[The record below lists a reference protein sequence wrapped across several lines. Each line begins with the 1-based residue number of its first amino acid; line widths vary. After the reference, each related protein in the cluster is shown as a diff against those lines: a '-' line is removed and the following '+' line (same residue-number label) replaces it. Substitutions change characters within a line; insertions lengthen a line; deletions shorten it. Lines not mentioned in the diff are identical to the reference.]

1 MQDDISTKTT
11 GTPPAQFHHFHD
23 LPLSEQT
30 LKAVK
35 ALNFERLTPIQAQ
48 ILPHT
53 LANQDAIGQAQ
64 TGTGKTATFLIT
76 IIESLLKRPFA
87 DDEQRFLG
95 EPRALILAPT
105 RELAQQIFADCRELT
120 RFSNLYN
127 LCVTGGADFDK
138 QAKQFERR
146 PLDILIGTPGR
157 IIDWV
162 NKGVLFLDRVE
173 VFVLDEADRMLD
185 MGFIPD
191 IKRIVRHMPANTH
204 RQSLLFSAT
213 FNTDVMNLAYR
224 WLYNPAFVE
233 IAPESKTNQ
242 LIDQQFY
249 LLSEREKM
257 TALREILSGDEVK
270 KAIVFAN
277 RKDQVKRLYDNLR
290 RQFEVTM
297 LSGDVAQQKRERYL
311 QRFKDGEVN
320 ILVATDVAGRGIH
333 VDDVTHVVNFTLP
346 EMPDDYVHR
355 IGRTG
360 RAGHHGVSISFVSED
375 DAFNLPA
382 LESHVGMK
390 FKLSQFDSVKPES
403 SLGQHPIFDDTD
415 QSDCVEHL
423 ACDCPDDIHDDQ
435 LSHQADDELV
445 NGVAE

>member
-1 MQDDISTKTT
+1 MSHQANKDTT
-11 GTPPAQFHHFHD
+11 TPSGFVKFHD
-23 LPLSEQT
+23 LPLSETT
-30 LKAVK
+30 LKAIR
-35 ALNFERLTPIQAQ
+35 ALNFENLTPIQSQ

-64 TGTGKTATFLIT
+64 TGTGKTGAFLIT
-76 IIESLLKRPFA
+76 IIESLLKRPFGE
-87 DDEQRFLG
+87 DERRFLG

-105 RELAQQIFADCRELT
+105 RELAQQIYADCRELT
-120 RFSNLYN
+120 RFSDLYD
-127 LCVTGGADFDK
+127 LCITGGADFDK
-138 QAKQFERR
+138 QAKQLECR

-162 NKGVLFLDRVE
+162 QKGVLFLDRVE

-224 WLYNPAFVE
+224 WLNNPAFVE
-233 IAPESKTNQ
+233 IAPESKTNKA
-242 LIDQQFY
+242 IDQQFY
-249 LLSEREKM
+249 LLTEREKM
-257 TALREILSGDEVK
+257 SALREILSGSDVK
-270 KAIVFAN
+270 KTIVFAN

-311 QRFKDGEVN
+311 QRFKEGEVN

-333 VDDVTHVVNFTLP
+333 VDDVTHVVNYTLP
-346 EMPDDYVHR
+346 DMPDDYVHR

-360 RAGHHGVSISFVSED
+360 RAGHTGVSISFVSEN

-382 LESHVGMK
+382 LEDHVGIK
-390 FKLSQFDSVKPES
+390 FKLNQFDFKPADVVDNPKS
-403 SLGQHPIFDDTD
+403 DD
-415 QSDCVEHL
+415 
-423 ACDCPDDIHDDQ
+423 
-435 LSHQADDELV
+435 
-445 NGVAE
+445 

>member
-1 MQDDISTKTT
+1 MTDSTFT
-11 GTPPAQFHHFHD
+11 HFED
-23 LPLSEQT
+23 LPLSPST

-35 ALNFERLTPIQAQ
+35 ALNFAKLTPIQAQ

-76 IIESLLKRPFA
+76 IIEALLNKPFA
-87 DDEQRFLG
+87 KDEKRYLG
-95 EPRALILAPT
+95 EPRALVLAPT
-105 RELAQQIFADCRELT
+105 RELAQQILADCRELT
-120 RFSNLYN
+120 RFSELYN
-127 LCVTGGADFDK
+127 LCITGGADFDK
-138 QAKQFERR
+138 QAEQINKR

-191 IKRIVRHMPANTH
+191 IKRIVRHMPANTD

-213 FNTDVMNLAYR
+213 FNQDVMNLAYR
-224 WLYNPAFVE
+224 WLYHPAFVE
-233 IAPESKTNQ
+233 IAPESKTNTAIEQ
-242 LIDQQFY
+242 KFY
-249 LLSEREKM
+249 LLTEREKM
-257 TALREILSGDEVK
+257 TALRQILSDKAVK

-290 RQFEVTM
+290 RHHEVTM

-311 QRFKDGEVN
+311 QRFKEGEVN

-333 VDDVTHVVNFTLP
+333 VDDVTHVINFTLP
-346 EMPDDYVHR
+346 DMPDDYVHR

-360 RAGHHGVSISFVSED
+360 RAGHTGVSISFVSEN

-382 LESHVGMK
+382 LESHIDQK
-390 FKLSQFDSVKPES
+390 FKLSQFDFEEATEASDGNTAD
-403 SLGQHPIFDDTD
+403 LGD
-415 QSDCVEHL
+415 
-423 ACDCPDDIHDDQ
+423 A
-435 LSHQADDELV
+435 
-445 NGVAE
+445 

>member
-1 MQDDISTKTT
+1 MTETT
-11 GTPPAQFHHFHD
+11 FKNFDD
-23 LPLSEQT
+23 LPLSETT
-30 LKAVK
+30 LKAVQ
-35 ALNFERLTPIQAQ
+35 ALKFDQLTPIQAQ

-76 IIESLLKRPFA
+76 IIESLLKRPFS
-87 DDEQRFLG
+87 DDEVRYLG
-95 EPRALILAPT
+95 EPRALVLAPT
-105 RELAQQIFADCRELT
+105 RELAQQILADCRELT
-120 RFSNLYN
+120 RFSQLYN
-127 LCVTGGADFDK
+127 LCITGGADFDK
-138 QAKQFERR
+138 QLEQLHKR

-162 NKGVLFLDRVE
+162 NKGELFLDRVE

-191 IKRIVRHMPANTH
+191 IKRIVRHMPSNTE

-213 FNTDVMNLAYR
+213 FNQDVMNLAYR
-224 WLYNPAFVE
+224 WLHQPAFVE

-242 LIDQQFY
+242 SIDQQFY
-249 LLSEREKM
+249 LVTEREKM
-257 TALREILSGDEVK
+257 SALKQILADDSVK
-270 KAIVFAN
+270 KTIVFAN
-277 RKDQVKRLYDNLR
+277 RKDQVKRLYDHLR
-290 RQFEVTM
+290 RHHEVTM

-320 ILVATDVAGRGIH
+320 VLVATDVAGRGIH
-333 VDDVTHVVNFTLP
+333 VDDVTHVINYTLP

-360 RAGHHGVSISFVSED
+360 RAGLSGVSISFVSEN

-382 LESHVGMK
+382 LESHVDQK
-390 FKLSQFDSVKPES
+390 FKLSQFEF
-403 SLGQHPIFDDTD
+403 L
-415 QSDCVEHL
+415 
-423 ACDCPDDIHDDQ
+423 
-435 LSHQADDELV
+435 DEQEQ
-445 NGVAE
+445 GS

>member
-1 MQDDISTKTT
+1 MTDSTFT
-11 GTPPAQFHHFHD
+11 HFED
-23 LPLSEQT
+23 LPLSPST
-30 LKAVK
+30 LKAIN
-35 ALNFERLTPIQAQ
+35 ALNFAKLTPIQAQ

-64 TGTGKTATFLIT
+64 TGTGKTAAFLIT
-76 IIESLLKRPFA
+76 IIEALLKKPFA
-87 DDEQRFLG
+87 KDEKRYLG
-95 EPRALILAPT
+95 EPRALVLAPT
-105 RELAQQIFADCRELT
+105 RELAQQILADCRELT
-120 RFSNLYN
+120 RFSELYN
-127 LCVTGGADFDK
+127 LCITGGADFDK
-138 QAKQFERR
+138 QADQINKR

-191 IKRIVRHMPANTH
+191 IKRIVRHMPANTD

-213 FNTDVMNLAYR
+213 FNQDVMNLAYR
-224 WLYNPAFVE
+224 WLYHPAFVE
-233 IAPESKTNQ
+233 IAPESKTNTAIEQ
-242 LIDQQFY
+242 KFY
-249 LLSEREKM
+249 LLTEREKM
-257 TALREILSGDEVK
+257 TALRQILSDKAVK

-290 RQFEVTM
+290 RHHEVTM

-311 QRFKDGEVN
+311 QRFKDGQVN

-333 VDDVTHVVNFTLP
+333 VDDVTHVINFTLP
-346 EMPDDYVHR
+346 DMPDDYVHR

-360 RAGHHGVSISFVSED
+360 RAGHTGVSISFVSEN

-382 LESHVGMK
+382 LESHINQK
-390 FKLSQFDSVKPES
+390 FKLSQFDFEEATEASDGNTAE
-403 SLGQHPIFDDTD
+403 LGD
-415 QSDCVEHL
+415 
-423 ACDCPDDIHDDQ
+423 A
-435 LSHQADDELV
+435 
-445 NGVAE
+445 

>member
-1 MQDDISTKTT
+1 MTDSTFT
-11 GTPPAQFHHFHD
+11 HFED
-23 LPLSEQT
+23 LPLSPST

-35 ALNFERLTPIQAQ
+35 ALNFAKLTPIQAQ

-76 IIESLLKRPFA
+76 IIEALLKKPFA
-87 DDEQRFLG
+87 KDEKRYLG
-95 EPRALILAPT
+95 EPRALVLAPT
-105 RELAQQIFADCRELT
+105 RELAQQILADCRELT
-120 RFSNLYN
+120 RFSELYN
-127 LCVTGGADFDK
+127 LCITGGANFDK
-138 QAKQFERR
+138 QAEQINKR

-191 IKRIVRHMPANTH
+191 IKRIVRHMPANTD

-213 FNTDVMNLAYR
+213 FNQDVMNLAYR
-224 WLYNPAFVE
+224 WLYHPAFVE
-233 IAPESKTNQ
+233 IAPESKTNTAIEQ
-242 LIDQQFY
+242 KFY
-249 LLSEREKM
+249 LLTEREKM
-257 TALREILSGDEVK
+257 TALRQILSDKAVK

-290 RQFEVTM
+290 RHHEVTM

-311 QRFKDGEVN
+311 QRFKDGQVN

-333 VDDVTHVVNFTLP
+333 VDDVTHVINFTLP
-346 EMPDDYVHR
+346 DMPDDYVHR

-360 RAGHHGVSISFVSED
+360 RAGHTGVSISFVSEN

-382 LESHVGMK
+382 LESHIDQK
-390 FKLSQFDSVKPES
+390 FKLSQFDFEEATEASDGNTAD
-403 SLGQHPIFDDTD
+403 LGD
-415 QSDCVEHL
+415 
-423 ACDCPDDIHDDQ
+423 A
-435 LSHQADDELV
+435 
-445 NGVAE
+445 

>member
-1 MQDDISTKTT
+1 MSSNTL
-11 GTPPAQFHHFHD
+11 TPNHESGAFEYFTD
-23 LPLSEQT
+23 LPLSDQI
-30 LKAVK
+30 LKSVR
-35 ALNFERLTPIQAQ
+35 ALNFEKLTPIQSQ

-76 IIESLLKRPFA
+76 IIESLLKRPFTK
-87 DDEQRFLG
+87 DEKRFLG

-105 RELAQQIFADCRELT
+105 RELAQQIFSDCRELT
-120 RFSNLYN
+120 RFGNFYN
-127 LCVTGGADFDK
+127 LCITGGVDFEK
-138 QAKQFERR
+138 QAKQLERR

-162 NKGVLFLDRVE
+162 HKGMLFLDRVE

-191 IKRIVRHMPANTH
+191 IKRIVRHLPTNTH

-224 WLYNPAFVE
+224 WLYHPTFVE
-233 IAPESKTNQ
+233 ITPESKTNTA
-242 LIDQQFY
+242 IDQQFY
-249 LLSEREKM
+249 LLTEREKM
-257 TALREILSGDEVK
+257 AALREILSDDDVK
-270 KAIVFAN
+270 KTIIFAN

-290 RQFEVTM
+290 RQFEVSM
-297 LSGDVAQQKRERYL
+297 LSGDVSQQKRERYL

-333 VDDVTHVVNFTLP
+333 VDDVTHVINFTLP

-360 RAGHHGVSISFVSED
+360 RAGHAGISISFVSEN

-382 LESHVGMK
+382 LEKHLETQ
-390 FKLSQFDSVKPES
+390 FKLTQFVSQSKGECSPVGKE
-403 SLGQHPIFDDTD
+403 TD
-415 QSDCVEHL
+415 QLDFYNDL
-423 ACDCPDDIHDDQ
+423 A
-435 LSHQADDELV
+435 SK
-445 NGVAE
+445 

>member
-1 MQDDISTKTT
+1 MSHQANKDTT
-11 GTPPAQFHHFHD
+11 TSSGFVKFHD
-23 LPLSEQT
+23 LPLSETT
-30 LKAVK
+30 LKAIR
-35 ALNFERLTPIQAQ
+35 ALNFENLTPIQSQ

-76 IIESLLKRPFA
+76 IIESLLKRPFGE
-87 DDEQRFLG
+87 DEPRFLG

-105 RELAQQIFADCRELT
+105 RELAQQIYADCRELT
-120 RFSNLYN
+120 RFSDLYN
-127 LCVTGGADFDK
+127 LCITGGADFDK
-138 QAKQFERR
+138 QAKQLERR

-162 NKGVLFLDRVE
+162 QKGVLFLDRVE

-224 WLYNPAFVE
+224 WLNNPAFVE
-233 IAPESKTNQ
+233 IAPESKTNKA
-242 LIDQQFY
+242 IDQQFY
-249 LLSEREKM
+249 LLTEREKM
-257 TALREILSGDEVK
+257 SALREILSGDDVK
-270 KAIVFAN
+270 KTIVFA
-277 RKDQVKRLYDNLR
+277 NLR

-311 QRFKDGEVN
+311 QRFKEGEVN

-333 VDDVTHVVNFTLP
+333 VDDVTHVVNYTLP
-346 EMPDDYVHR
+346 DMPDDYVHR

-360 RAGHHGVSISFVSED
+360 RAGHTGVSISFVSEN

-382 LESHVGMK
+382 LEDHVGIK
-390 FKLSQFDSVKPES
+390 FKLNQFDFKPADAVDS
-403 SLGQHPIFDDTD
+403 PKSDD
-415 QSDCVEHL
+415 
-423 ACDCPDDIHDDQ
+423 
-435 LSHQADDELV
+435 
-445 NGVAE
+445 

>member
-1 MQDDISTKTT
+1 MTETT
-11 GTPPAQFHHFHD
+11 VKNFDD
-23 LPLSEQT
+23 LPLSEPI
-30 LKAVK
+30 LKAVQ
-35 ALNFERLTPIQAQ
+35 ALKFDQLTPIQAQ

-76 IIESLLKRPFA
+76 IIESLLKRPFQA
-87 DDEQRFLG
+87 DEIRYLG
-95 EPRALILAPT
+95 EPRALVLAPT
-105 RELAQQIFADCRELT
+105 RELAQQILADCRELT
-120 RFSNLYN
+120 RFSQLYN
-127 LCVTGGADFDK
+127 LCITGGADFDK
-138 QAKQFERR
+138 QLEQLHKR

-162 NKGVLFLDRVE
+162 NKGELFLDRVE

-191 IKRIVRHMPANTH
+191 IKRIVRHMPSNTE

-213 FNTDVMNLAYR
+213 FNQDVMNLAYR
-224 WLYNPAFVE
+224 WLHQPAFVE

-242 LIDQQFY
+242 SIDQQFY
-249 LLSEREKM
+249 LVTEREKM
-257 TALREILSGDEVK
+257 SALKQILADDSVK
-270 KAIVFAN
+270 KTIVFAN
-277 RKDQVKRLYDNLR
+277 RKDQVKRLYDHLR
-290 RQFEVTM
+290 RHREVTM

-320 ILVATDVAGRGIH
+320 VLVATDVAGRGIH
-333 VDDVTHVVNFTLP
+333 VDDVTHVINYTLP

-360 RAGHHGVSISFVSED
+360 RAGLSGVSISFVGEN

-382 LESHVGMK
+382 LESHVDQK
-390 FKLSQFDSVKPES
+390 FKLSQFEFLD
-403 SLGQHPIFDDTD
+403 
-415 QSDCVEHL
+415 EHK
-423 ACDCPDDIHDDQ
+423 
-435 LSHQADDELV
+435 
-445 NGVAE
+445 

>member
-1 MQDDISTKTT
+1 MTDSTFT
-11 GTPPAQFHHFHD
+11 HFED
-23 LPLSEQT
+23 LPLSPST

-35 ALNFERLTPIQAQ
+35 ALNFAKLTPIQAQ

-76 IIESLLKRPFA
+76 IIEALLKKPFA
-87 DDEQRFLG
+87 KDEKRYLG
-95 EPRALILAPT
+95 EPRALVLAPT
-105 RELAQQIFADCRELT
+105 RELAQQILADCRELT
-120 RFSNLYN
+120 RFSELYN
-127 LCVTGGADFDK
+127 LCITGGADFDK
-138 QAKQFERR
+138 QAEQINKR

-191 IKRIVRHMPANTH
+191 IKRIMRHMPANTD

-213 FNTDVMNLAYR
+213 FNQDVMNLAYR
-224 WLYNPAFVE
+224 WLYHPAFVE
-233 IAPESKTNQ
+233 IAPESKTNTAIEQ
-242 LIDQQFY
+242 KFY
-249 LLSEREKM
+249 LLTEREKM
-257 TALREILSGDEVK
+257 TALRQILSDKAVK

-290 RQFEVTM
+290 RHHEVTM

-311 QRFKDGEVN
+311 QRFKDGQVN

-333 VDDVTHVVNFTLP
+333 VDDVTHVINFTLP
-346 EMPDDYVHR
+346 DMPDDYVHR

-360 RAGHHGVSISFVSED
+360 RAGHTGVSISFVSEN

-382 LESHVGMK
+382 LESHIDQK
-390 FKLSQFDSVKPES
+390 FKLSQFDFEEATEASDGNTAD
-403 SLGQHPIFDDTD
+403 LGD
-415 QSDCVEHL
+415 
-423 ACDCPDDIHDDQ
+423 A
-435 LSHQADDELV
+435 
-445 NGVAE
+445 

>member
-1 MQDDISTKTT
+1 MSKDSMNATT
-11 GTPPAQFHHFHD
+11 DFANAPEPNIEQGIEPSAFVQFED
-23 LPLSEQT
+23 LPLSAST

-35 ALNFERLTPIQAQ
+35 ALNFDRLTPIQSQ

-76 IIESLLKRPFA
+76 IIEALLKRPFA
-87 DDEQRFLG
+87 KDEKRYLG

-105 RELAQQIFADCRELT
+105 RELAQQILADCRELT
-120 RFSNLYN
+120 RFSELYN
-127 LCVTGGADFDK
+127 LCITGGADFDK
-138 QAKQFERR
+138 QAEQINKR

-191 IKRIVRHMPANTH
+191 IKRIVRHMPTNTD

-213 FNTDVMNLAYR
+213 FNQDVMNLAYR
-224 WLYNPAFVE
+224 WLYHPAFVE
-233 IAPESKTNQ
+233 IAPESKTNTA
-242 LIDQQFY
+242 IDQQFY
-249 LLSEREKM
+249 LLTEKEKM
-257 TALREILSGDEVK
+257 SALRQILANPDVTK
-270 KAIVFAN
+270 TIIFAN

-290 RQFEVTM
+290 RHHEVTM

-333 VDDVTHVVNFTLP
+333 VDDVSHVINFTLP
-346 EMPDDYVHR
+346 DMPDDYVHR

-360 RAGHHGVSISFVSED
+360 RAGHKGVSISFVSEN

-382 LESHVGMK
+382 LESHIDMK
-390 FKLSQFDSVKPES
+390 FKLNQFEFDNS
-403 SLGQHPIFDDTD
+403 S
-415 QSDCVEHL
+415 
-423 ACDCPDDIHDDQ
+423 
-435 LSHQADDELV
+435 DE
-445 NGVAE
+445 A

>member
-1 MQDDISTKTT
+1 MTDSTFT
-11 GTPPAQFHHFHD
+11 HFED
-23 LPLSEQT
+23 LPLSPST

-35 ALNFERLTPIQAQ
+35 ALNFAKLTPIQAQ

-76 IIESLLKRPFA
+76 IIEALLKKPFA
-87 DDEQRFLG
+87 KDEKRYLG
-95 EPRALILAPT
+95 EPRALVLAPT
-105 RELAQQIFADCRELT
+105 RELAQQILADCRELT
-120 RFSNLYN
+120 RFSELYN
-127 LCVTGGADFDK
+127 LCITGGADFDK
-138 QAKQFERR
+138 QAEQINKR

-191 IKRIVRHMPANTH
+191 IKRIVRHMPANTD

-213 FNTDVMNLAYR
+213 FNQDVMNLAYR
-224 WLYNPAFVE
+224 WLYHPAFVE
-233 IAPESKTNQ
+233 IAPESKTNTAIEQ
-242 LIDQQFY
+242 KFY
-249 LLSEREKM
+249 LLTEREKM
-257 TALREILSGDEVK
+257 TALRQILSDKAVK

-290 RQFEVTM
+290 RHHEVTM

-311 QRFKDGEVN
+311 QRFKDGQVN

-333 VDDVTHVVNFTLP
+333 VDDVTHVINFTLP
-346 EMPDDYVHR
+346 DMPDDYVHR

-360 RAGHHGVSISFVSED
+360 RAGHTGVSISFVSEN

-382 LESHVGMK
+382 LELHINQK
-390 FKLSQFDSVKPES
+390 FKLSQFDFEEATEASDGNTAD
-403 SLGQHPIFDDTD
+403 LGD
-415 QSDCVEHL
+415 
-423 ACDCPDDIHDDQ
+423 A
-435 LSHQADDELV
+435 
-445 NGVAE
+445 

>member
-1 MQDDISTKTT
+1 MTETT
-11 GTPPAQFHHFHD
+11 FKNFDD
-23 LPLSEQT
+23 LPLSEAT
-30 LKAVK
+30 LKAVQ
-35 ALNFERLTPIQAQ
+35 ALKFDQLTPIQAQ

-87 DDEQRFLG
+87 DDEVRYLG
-95 EPRALILAPT
+95 EPRALVLAPT
-105 RELAQQIFADCRELT
+105 RELAQQILADCRELT
-120 RFSNLYN
+120 RFSQLYN
-127 LCVTGGADFDK
+127 LCITGGADFDK
-138 QAKQFERR
+138 QLEQLHKR

-162 NKGVLFLDRVE
+162 NKGELFLDRVE

-191 IKRIVRHMPANTH
+191 IKRIVRHMPSNTE

-213 FNTDVMNLAYR
+213 FNQDVMNLAYR
-224 WLYNPAFVE
+224 WLHQPAFVE

-242 LIDQQFY
+242 SIDQQFY
-249 LLSEREKM
+249 LVTEREKM
-257 TALREILSGDEVK
+257 SALKQILADDLVK
-270 KAIVFAN
+270 KTIVFAN
-277 RKDQVKRLYDNLR
+277 RKDQVKRLYDHLR
-290 RQFEVTM
+290 RHHEVTM

-320 ILVATDVAGRGIH
+320 VLVATDVAGRGIH
-333 VDDVTHVVNFTLP
+333 VDDVTHVINYTLP

-360 RAGHHGVSISFVSED
+360 RAGLSGVSISFVSEN

-382 LESHVGMK
+382 LESHVDQK
-390 FKLSQFDSVKPES
+390 FKLSQFEF
-403 SLGQHPIFDDTD
+403 L
-415 QSDCVEHL
+415 
-423 ACDCPDDIHDDQ
+423 
-435 LSHQADDELV
+435 DEQEQ
-445 NGVAE
+445 GS

>member
-1 MQDDISTKTT
+1 MTDSTFT
-11 GTPPAQFHHFHD
+11 HFED
-23 LPLSEQT
+23 LPLSPST
-30 LKAVK
+30 LKAIN
-35 ALNFERLTPIQAQ
+35 ALNFAKLTPIQAQ

-64 TGTGKTATFLIT
+64 TGTGKTAAFLIT
-76 IIESLLKRPFA
+76 IIEALLKKPFA
-87 DDEQRFLG
+87 KDEKRYLG
-95 EPRALILAPT
+95 EPRALVLAPT
-105 RELAQQIFADCRELT
+105 RELAQQILADCRELT
-120 RFSNLYN
+120 RFSELYN
-127 LCVTGGADFDK
+127 LCITGGADFDK
-138 QAKQFERR
+138 QAEQINKR

-191 IKRIVRHMPANTH
+191 IKRIVRHMPANTD

-213 FNTDVMNLAYR
+213 FNQDVMNLAYR
-224 WLYNPAFVE
+224 WLYHPAFVE
-233 IAPESKTNQ
+233 IAPESKTNTAIEQ
-242 LIDQQFY
+242 KFY
-249 LLSEREKM
+249 LLTEREKM
-257 TALREILSGDEVK
+257 TALRQILSDKAVK

-290 RQFEVTM
+290 RHHEVTM

-311 QRFKDGEVN
+311 QRFKDGQVN

-333 VDDVTHVVNFTLP
+333 VDDVTHVINFTLP
-346 EMPDDYVHR
+346 DMPDDYVHR

-360 RAGHHGVSISFVSED
+360 RAGHTGVSISFVSEN

-382 LESHVGMK
+382 LESHINQK
-390 FKLSQFDSVKPES
+390 FKLSQFDFEEATEASDGNTAE
-403 SLGQHPIFDDTD
+403 LGD
-415 QSDCVEHL
+415 
-423 ACDCPDDIHDDQ
+423 A
-435 LSHQADDELV
+435 
-445 NGVAE
+445 